1 MVVADIVL
9 SGGAVYALSRFVSVQ
24 QIVHNDAVWTWQFAT
39 LVAALSLVYV

>member
-1 MVVADIVL
+1 
-9 SGGAVYALSRFVSVQ
+9 VYALSRFVSVQ